1 MTEPTMKEDLRK
13 ELRGYAWAY
22 FDRHAEQ
29 RLKTFNFYL
38 ILCGAII
45 AGLVSQ
51 KSTELLPYSL
61 LRFLLSFVSFI
72 FWKLDVRNHDLT
84 KHSEE
89 ALKLLEDE
97 LGLPDESE
105 GVPHR
110 CKLFRREEVVKK
122 VEAISGKQILQLHN
136 LFPVYIRVVRIGRI
150 CSTSRSS
157 NFQFVQPDN
166 SDAFRCGPF
175 FVRGVGPYF

>member
-1 MTEPTMKEDLRK
+1 MDPEIRK

-38 ILCGAII
+38 ILCGASI
-45 AGLVSQ
+45 AGLVSR
-51 KSTELLPYSL
+51 KPGDLPNYPSL
-61 LRFLLSFVSFI
+61 LVLLSFVSFI
-72 FWKLDVRNHDLT
+72 FWKLDVRTRDLT

-97 LGLPDESE
+97 LPLPDESE

-110 CKLFRREEVVKK
+110 CKLFRREENESSKLKRFPKSTYFSYTTCFRFIFALFGFGGFVL
-122 VEAISGKQILQLHN
+122 GILLA
-136 LFPVYIRVVRIGRI
+136 V
-150 CSTSRSS
+150 
-157 NFQFVQPDN
+157 
-166 SDAFRCGPF
+166 
-175 FVRGVGPYF
+175 